1 MKKQI
6 IIITLIVLSEMLLL
20 LVSCQKNISVSPPP
34 YANKVSIQCL
44 IEADS
49 VPILYLN
56 KTVPYFDNAIKKNQL
71 VIRNAQV
78 SISSAAG
85 NDPLTLDSLFD
96 KIDCQYNYFYKG
108 KNKILANTTYQLNI
122 VSGLQTFRASAATE
136 MIPPVIDSITY
147 TAKFN
152 DINGEHEGVIVYFRD
167 NAAQI
172 NFYRYELLRYV
183 DINTKKAESPIV
195 SACLGKDSILTHEIG
210 RAVFNDKG
218 LQGQQIK
225 IVAEPAYSH
234 SKGTKG
240 LIYMQAIDK
249 NTYDFFNQLDQQ
261 KIASGNPFVEPVFLK
276 PGQFGDQAIGFFSA
290 KKNSV
295 PHVFIYPE

>member
-1 MKKQI
+1 MKKYTLSFFSI
-6 IIITLIVLSEMLLL
+6 IILITAFYA
-20 LVSCQKNISVSPPP
+20 CQKNITVSPPP
-34 YANKVSIQCL
+34 YTNKVSIQCL

-49 VPILYLN
+49 VPVLYLN
-56 KTVPYFDNAIKKNQL
+56 ETVPYFDSAIKKNQL

-85 NDPLTLDSLFD
+85 SDMLILDSLFD
-96 KIDCQYNYFYKG
+96 KIDCQYNYFYRG
-108 KNKILANTTYQLNI
+108 KVKILANTTYQLNI
-122 VSGLQTFRASAATE
+122 VSGIYTFKASAATD
-136 MIPPVIDSITY
+136 MIPPVIDSVTY

-152 DINGEHEGVIVYFRD
+152 DINGEHEGVIVYFKD
-167 NAAQI
+167 NGTQT

-183 DINTKKAESPIV
+183 NINTKKAESPIV

-210 RAVFNDKG
+210 RAVFNDVG

-240 LIYMQAIDK
+240 QIYMQAIDK
-249 NTYDFFNQLDQQ
+249 SAYDFFNQLDQQ
-261 KIASGNPFVEPVFLK
+261 KIASANPFVEPVFLK

-290 KKNSV
+290 KKNSAAYA
-295 PHVFIYPE
+295 FTYPE

>member
-1 MKKQI
+1 MKKSAISFFTI
-6 IIITLIVLSEMLLL
+6 IILITVFYA
-20 LVSCQKNISVSPPP
+20 CQKNITVSPPP
-34 YANKVSIQCL
+34 YTNKVSIQCF

-49 VPILYLN
+49 VPVLYLN
-56 KTVPYFDNAIKKNQL
+56 ETVPYFDNAIKKNQL
-71 VIRNAQV
+71 IIRNAQIT
-78 SISSAAG
+78 ISSAAG
-85 NDPLTLDSLFD
+85 SDQLTLDSLFD

-108 KNKILANTTYQLNI
+108 KTIIQPNTTYQLNI
-122 VSGLQTFRASAATE
+122 VSGQHTFNASATTD
-136 MIPPVIDSITY
+136 MIPPVIDSVSY

-167 NAAQI
+167 NATQT

-183 DINTKKAESPIV
+183 NINTKKAESPIV
-195 SACLGKDSILTHEIG
+195 SACLGTDSILTHEIG
-210 RAVFNDKG
+210 RAVFNDIG

-240 LIYMQAIDK
+240 LIYMQTIDK
-249 NTYDFFNQLDQQ
+249 NAYDFFNQLDQQ
-261 KIASGNPFVEPVFLK
+261 KIASNNPFVEPVFLK

-290 KKNSV
+290 KKNSAAYA
-295 PHVFIYPE
+295 FTYPE